1 MNLITYQWH
10 KKEIKT
16 SNKINR
22 RGRDGGYIYLIYQ
35 NWRVGGWG
43 WGVEEAEYGLTT
55 EQPEYWLYFLDWR

>member
-10 KKEIKT
+10 LKEIKT

-35 NWRVGGWG
+35 NW
-43 WGVEEAEYGLTT
+43 GVEEAEYGLTT